1 MIFFWEHR
9 IHHLA
14 MTRADLSLLE
24 SCLGERAEIGNM
36 VSLSMISGSVRFF
49 LALHVE
55 IVGEM
60 VILRAF
66 KKLLR
71 EQPKL

>member
-1 MIFFWEHR
+1 MPG
-9 IHHLA
+9 
-14 MTRADLSLLE
+14 TRAELSLLE

-66 KKLLR
+66 KNLLT